1 MITLNTNLAS
11 LIVQSN
17 LQKSTNALNTAI
29 ERMTSGYK
37 INGAKD
43 NAANYSITTNMSTK
57 IGAYQ
62 VAEDNVAMGLD
73 LLSTASENLDLISD
87 KLTRL
92 RALAEQSANG
102 TYGTQSKQAINAEAN
117 ALVDEIERLYN
128 TTEYNGIKL
137 YEGEKPEGG
146 HDAVIPADAQRVSEV
161 TSFTGG
167 KTYKVS
173 TKEDLIA
180 LQDLTNSGKG
190 TTGANFVMTN
200 DIDMSGVDN
209 FSGIGPSSNS
219 FQGTFNGNGY
229 AVKNLTINQPEDA
242 CVGLFGVLVHG
253 VIKNLGLENCNV
265 TGDYHV
271 GGLVGVN
278 AEKSII
284 ENCYM
289 TNGNISGNNRIG
301 CLVGFNC
308 ATIQNCYAE
317 GSVVGNICV
326 GGLAGASTNSK
337 IENSIVL
344 GSVDGESEVGA
355 IVGDF
360 DTGTITN
367 SFANVNRIGMGII
380 ENMSGHTAHGTLT
393 NTSSISLSELT
404 NSLFMQS
411 KGYTEANGWYTKDG
425 YTPQL
430 TPFAPDVNI
439 GLQVGIDSSE
449 NSSIG
454 LTTSFGLSLTS
465 LLRGIGKGEMD
476 YLSMIDNMLNSVSS
490 KQTQYGAV
498 QNRLDSSLEEIST
511 QYENLV
517 SSRST
522 LRDADI
528 SEVSSEYIR
537 QQILQQASATLLATA
552 NQSPSLA
559 LQLL

>member
-102 TYGTQSKQAINAEAN
+102 TYGEQSKQAINAEAN

-161 TSFTGG
+161 TSFTSG
-167 KTYKVS
+167 KTYTLS
-173 TKEDLIA
+173 SKEDLIA
-180 LQDLTNSGKG
+180 LQDLTNIGKDTSGA
-190 TTGANFVMTN
+190 TFVMTS
-200 DIDMSGVDN
+200 DIDMSGVND
-209 FSGIGPSSNS
+209 FIGIGDGKNIGSY
-219 FQGTFNGNGY
+219 FYGTFDGNGY
-229 AVKNLTINQPEDA
+229 VVKNLTINKPDED
-242 CVGLFGVLVHG
+242 CVGLFGYAMSA
-253 VIKNLGLENCNV
+253 VIKNLGVENCDI
-265 TGDYHV
+265 TGKSWV
-271 GGLVGVN
+271 GGLIGN
-278 AEKSII
+278 AIMMQQVSS
-284 ENCYM
+284 C
-289 TNGNISGNNRIG
+289 
-301 CLVGFNC
+301 F
-308 ATIQNCYAE
+308 
-317 GSVVGNICV
+317 VVGGNVKGDNRV
-326 GGLAGASTNSK
+326 GGLLGYNSGGSK
-337 IENSIVL
+337 VNSCYVF
-344 GSVDGESEVGA
+344 GSV
-355 IVGDF
+355 
-360 DTGTITN
+360 TGRTDVDDIASNFSTSTTIMKN
-367 SFANVNRIGMGII
+367 CFAF
-380 ENMSGHTAHGTLT
+380 
-393 NTSSISLSELT
+393 SLSDIQ
-404 NSLFMQS
+404 NSSTLQA
-411 KGYTEANGWYTKDG
+411 KGFTEANGWYTKDG
-425 YTPQL
+425 YLPSL
-430 TPFAPDVNI
+430 TPFAEDVNI

-454 LTTSFGLSLTS
+454 VTTSFGLSLTS
-465 LLRGIGKGEMD
+465 LLRGIGKGDMD
-476 YLSMIDNMLNSVSS
+476 YLSLIDNMLDSVSS

-498 QNRLDSSLEEIST
+498 QNRLESSLEEIST

-528 SEVSSEYIR
+528 ANVSSEYIR

-559 LQLL
+559 LQLI